1 MSKGQ
6 RVSFRRSCC
15 FFDWLHNQSLWSKL
29 TSRSF
34 LDDADARLIVR
45 SSANVEDLAGMSG
58 AGLYDSIPN
67 VKASEPEEFSE
78 AVSKVS
84 SVLETAGQLLRLLI

>member
-1 MSKGQ
+1 
-6 RVSFRRSCC
+6 
-15 FFDWLHNQSLWSKL
+15 
-29 TSRSF
+29 
-34 LDDADARLIVR
+34 
-45 SSANVEDLAGMSG
+45 MSG

-84 SVLETAGQLLRLLI
+84 CVLETAASPIAVSSNLRRL